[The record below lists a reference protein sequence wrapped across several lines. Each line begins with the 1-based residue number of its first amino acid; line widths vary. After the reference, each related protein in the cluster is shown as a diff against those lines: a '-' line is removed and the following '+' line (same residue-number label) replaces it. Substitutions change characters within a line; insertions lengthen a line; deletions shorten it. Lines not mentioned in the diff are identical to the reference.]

1 MITLR
6 KIPVTTTVTQ
16 FPQPKYWTYPEWWV
30 GYFCFIMR
38 MHTVL
43 HMLHPQQPVIIVR
56 IMTKT
61 DDIFILHVLTDHV
74 DTDVPSISVRV
85 QHM

>member
-1 MITLR
+1 MVGRLFSFHHEDAHCST
-6 KIPVTTTVTQ
+6 
-16 FPQPKYWTYPEWWV
+16 EWWV
-30 GYFCFIMR
+30 GYFRFNMR

-43 HMLHPQQPVIIVR
+43 HMLYPLHPVIIVR

-61 DDIFILHVLTDHV
+61 DDIFILHVLHDHV
-74 DTDVPSISVRV
+74 DTDVPIISVCV